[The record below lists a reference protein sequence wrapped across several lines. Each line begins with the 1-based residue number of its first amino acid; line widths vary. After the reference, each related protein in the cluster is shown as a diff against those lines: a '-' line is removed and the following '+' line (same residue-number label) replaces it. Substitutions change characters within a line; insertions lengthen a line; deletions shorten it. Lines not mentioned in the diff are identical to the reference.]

1 MKKLVFFLLTAVAV
15 TGCSS
20 DDNASQPTKIEG
32 PEINTVDFSG
42 VKVGDEVALTGKGFR
57 DFDEKDYKILFV
69 ERLPQ
74 QTKSISSTENTTRA
88 LPPTESDRDVVAQIL
103 AVKDNKI
110 IFLVPNTAG
119 NGDVKFVY
127 KQTKKTF
134 GYFTR

>member
-1 MKKLVFFLLTAVAV
+1 
-15 TGCSS
+15 
-20 DDNASQPTKIEG
+20 
-32 PEINTVDFSG
+32 
-42 VKVGDEVALTGKGFR
+42 
-57 DFDEKDYKILFV
+57 
-69 ERLPQ
+69 
-74 QTKSISSTENTTRA
+74 TKSISSTENTTRA

-103 AVKDNKI
+103 AVKDDKI